1 MKRAILIT
9 GNQLFLSKEPV
20 VSLFSW
26 EPVFTLVRG
35 IDGELEFEGQVD
47 SPLPVLENA
56 KGMVT
61 RLTRNHNSQI
71 HKVIEKFAKGELSS
85 CEFNFNSN
93 GSIYGMK
100 DLEDDFSPTLK

>member
-9 GNQLFLSKEPV
+9 GNQLFLSKEAV

-26 EPVFTLVRG
+26 DHVFTLVRG
-35 IDGELEFEGQVD
+35 TDGNLKFKGQVD
-47 SPLPVLENA
+47 SHLPVLEKA

-61 RLTRNHNSQI
+61 RLTLNHNSQM

-85 CEFNFNSN
+85 CEFSFNSN
-93 GSIYGMK
+93 GSIAGLE
-100 DLEDDFSPTLK
+100 DLEDDFSPALK